1 MANKNILTTYAK
13 TITAQLNYF
22 APNSYLINAAQPL
35 ESIYAFLAKVD
46 PWTDNDNPP
55 QPTQD
60 QKYLKYVMKSIF
72 AVKKVTSN
80 DISLVA
86 RRIDWTN
93 GVVYAYYRDDVD
105 ILAKDANQYPVY
117 NFYVRNRYDQ
127 VFKCLW
133 NNNGAPSTY
142 EPFFEPGVFYTNNIY
157 QNADGYKWKYLY
169 TIDQGSKIKFMDS
182 NWIPVPISTTAPNP
196 YIKNST
202 IGVGNIDVINVTNG
216 GSGYRSNSLPTI
228 KIVGDGTAAN
238 GVTGTSALAYAVV
251 SGGGVLT
258 DIVVTNSGKNY
269 TYANVTITSSFGA
282 NATAVAPVSPI
293 GGHGQQLANDLGVQ
307 TVMYSVEFD
316 GSENDVISTDINYH
330 QIGLMINPT
339 AISFNPPYSDKS
351 LIANGA
357 IYSTTTNLIAT
368 SGFGVYVQDEVV
380 YQGTSLETATF
391 TGVVVNFDA
400 AGNVIKVIN
409 TKGVPVNNKSV
420 YGASSQTARTLL
432 SYNTPD
438 FSTLSGN
445 IIYLDNRAEIQRSID
460 GIEQFKLVIGY

>member
-13 TITAQLNYF
+13 TVNTQLNYF
-22 APNSYLINAAQPL
+22 APNSYLINSAQPL

-46 PWTDNDNPP
+46 PWSDDADPP

-72 AVKKVTSN
+72 AVKKVTGN

-86 RRIDWTN
+86 HRIDWAT
-93 GVVYAYYRDDVD
+93 GVVYDYYEDDVD
-105 ILAKDANQYPVY
+105 ILEKDENGYPVY
-117 NFYVRNRYDQ
+117 NFYIRNRYDQ

-133 NNNGAPSTY
+133 NNNGAASTY
-142 EPFFEPGVFYTNNIY
+142 EPFFEPGVFYTNNLY

-169 TIDQGSKIKFMDS
+169 TIDQGAKIKFMDS
-182 NWIPVPISTTAPNP
+182 NWIPVPISLTAPNP
-196 YIKNST
+196 YLTKST
-202 IGVGNIDVINVTNG
+202 AGVGNIDVINVVNG
-216 GSGYRSNSLPTI
+216 GSGYRSNNLPTI
-228 KIVGDGTAAN
+228 RVVGDGTAAN
-238 GVTGTSALAYAVV
+238 GTTGTSALAYAVV

-258 DIVVTNSGKNY
+258 DIVVTNTGKNY
-269 TYANVTITSSFGA
+269 TFANVEITSVFGA
-282 NATAVAPVSPI
+282 NATAVSPVSPI

-316 GSENDVISTDINYH
+316 GAENGVIPTDINFH
-330 QIGLMINPT
+330 QLGILVNPT
-339 AISFNPPYSDKS
+339 AISFNPPYTNTPQF
-351 LIANGA
+351 ANGA
-357 IYSTTTNLIAT
+357 IYSTTTNLVTA

-380 YQGTSLETATF
+380 YQGASLETATF

-400 AGNVIKVIN
+400 ASNTIKVIN
-409 TKGVPVNNKSV
+409 TKGVPVNNRSI
-420 YGASSQTARTLL
+420 YGVSSQTARTLL

-445 IIYLDNRAEIQRSID
+445 FIYLENRSEIQRSSD
-460 GIEQFKLVIGY
+460 GIEQFKVVIGY